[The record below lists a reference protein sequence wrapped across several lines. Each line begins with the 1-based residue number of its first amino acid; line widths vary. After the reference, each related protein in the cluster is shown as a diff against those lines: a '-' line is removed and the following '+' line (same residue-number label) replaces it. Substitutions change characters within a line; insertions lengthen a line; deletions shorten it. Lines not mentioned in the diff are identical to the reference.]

1 MSETRQ
7 VCNFLPSFFV
17 MLLCFHSTYL
27 FMVRIHKEVIFHHTL
42 LRRGKCVGLCKESLS
57 LKLRYIPLQ
66 KTSQTTDKWTE
77 ELELLPN

>member
-1 MSETRQ
+1 
-7 VCNFLPSFFV
+7 
-17 MLLCFHSTYL
+17 
-27 FMVRIHKEVIFHHTL
+27 MVRIHKEVIFHHTL
-42 LRRGKCVGLCKESLS
+42 LRRGKRMGLCKGSLS